1 MRVGRSRSR
10 AQVGEPEVSHSV
22 LFPTFLQPLSN
33 ALRVFKRD
41 KPRERWRPVGR
52 PPLALS
58 SQLEANGLAFGGAV
72 FDTPLATVVEQRPLQ
87 RPTPP
92 RKQVQ
97 RRRWCCPE
105 LGWSTASAIFS
116 SWCAKSGGAAS
127 LERSGRRMIA
137 MPARWLHRSAVVV
150 PAWLRWSAHD
160 SRISATFVDGTTT
173 FGRTARARLKEP
185 MQPENT
191 LLTARARFA
200 RCTGFQ
206 VLGSS
211 PSSRNGAITTLS
223 KAAAMTQSRPC
234 FISNRTQI
242 AMDFFVCT

>member
-1 MRVGRSRSR
+1 MYGSHHTPQQQRLLVPDRKAIHTAFRHFIY
-10 AQVGEPEVSHSV
+10 VLGEPEVSHSV

-92 RKQVQ
+92 RQQVQ

-116 SWCAKSGGAAS
+116 SW
-127 LERSGRRMIA
+127 
-137 MPARWLHRSAVVV
+137 
-150 PAWLRWSAHD
+150 
-160 SRISATFVDGTTT
+160 
-173 FGRTARARLKEP
+173 
-185 MQPENT
+185 
-191 LLTARARFA
+191 
-200 RCTGFQ
+200 
-206 VLGSS
+206 
-211 PSSRNGAITTLS
+211 
-223 KAAAMTQSRPC
+223 
-234 FISNRTQI
+234 
-242 AMDFFVCT
+242 

>member
-1 MRVGRSRSR
+1 
-10 AQVGEPEVSHSV
+10 VSHSV

-72 FDTPLATVVEQRPLQ
+72 FDKPLATVVEQRPLQ

-92 RKQVQ
+92 RQQVQ

-116 SWCAKSGGAAS
+116 SWCAKSGSAAC
-127 LERSGRRMIA
+127 LERVGRRMVG

-150 PAWLRWSAHD
+150 PTRLRWSAHD
-160 SRISATFVDGTTT
+160 SRISATFVDGTTI

-185 MQPENT
+185 MQPGYT
-191 LLTARARFA
+191 LLTARSRLA
-200 RCTGFQ
+200 RCTDFQ

-211 PSSRNGAITTLS
+211 PSSPSGAFTTLS
-223 KAAAMTQSRPC
+223 TVAAMTCMTQSPPC
-234 FISNRTQI
+234 FISN
-242 AMDFFVCT
+242 